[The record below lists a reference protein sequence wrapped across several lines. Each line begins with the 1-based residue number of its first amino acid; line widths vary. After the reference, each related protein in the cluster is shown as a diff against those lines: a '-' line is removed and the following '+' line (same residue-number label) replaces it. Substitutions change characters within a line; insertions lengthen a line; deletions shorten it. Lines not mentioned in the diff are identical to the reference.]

1 MGRLDGKVA
10 IITGA
15 ASGIGK
21 ATAGL
26 FSVEGAKVVVADWDE
41 DAGASVVAELLHQ
54 GGHATFVR
62 TDVSRSE
69 DVQRMVQAALNDFGR
84 IDILINNAG
93 IEGQQAQTA
102 EATEENW
109 DHVMAVNL
117 KSVFLGMKYAIPHML
132 TQGGGAIVNNASVAG
147 LVGFAGSPAYCASKG
162 GIVQLTRVTALEYA
176 ANNIRVNC
184 VCPGVILTPMVE
196 RVAVNQE
203 VLSALVSMEPLGR
216 LGRPDEIASAILFL
230 ASDEASYVTGAI
242 LPVDGG
248 LVAR

>member
-1 MGRLDGKVA
+1 LGRLDGKVA

-21 ATAGL
+21 ATACL

-41 DAGASVVAELLHQ
+41 EAGAAVAADLRHQ
-54 GGHATFVR
+54 GGHAIFVR
-62 TDVSRSE
+62 TDVSLSG
-69 DVQRMVQAALNDFGR
+69 DVQQMVQAALNNFGR

-117 KSVFLGMKYAIPHML
+117 KSVFLVMKYVIPQML

-162 GIVQLTRVTALEYA
+162 GIVQLTRVAALEYA
-176 ANNIRVNC
+176 ARNIRVNC

-196 RVAVNQE
+196 RVATTQE
-203 VLSALVSMEPLGR
+203 VMSALVNMEPVGR
-216 LGRPDEIASAILFL
+216 LGRPEEIASAILFL

>member
-1 MGRLDGKVA
+1 MGKLDEKVA
-10 IITGA
+10 IVTGA

-21 ATAGL
+21 ATARL

-41 DAGASVVAELLHQ
+41 EAGAAVAAELRRE
-54 GGHATFVR
+54 GGHAIFVQA
-62 TDVSRSE
+62 DVSRSE
-69 DVQRMVQAALNDFGR
+69 DMQRMVQAALNEFGR

-102 EATEENW
+102 DATEENW
-109 DHVMAVNL
+109 DHVMEVNL
-117 KSVFLGMKYAIPHML
+117 KSVFLGMKYVIPQML
-132 TQGGGAIVNNASVAG
+132 AQGGGAIVNNASVAG

-162 GIVQLTRVTALEYA
+162 GIIQLTRVTALEYA
-176 ANNIRVNC
+176 ARSIRVNC

-196 RVAVNQE
+196 RVAMTQE
-203 VLSALVSMEPLGR
+203 VMQALVGMEPVGR
-216 LGRPDEIASAILFL
+216 LGRPEEIASAILFL